1 MLHDLR
7 IRKNSHNKDVI
18 TFTPSVFH
26 IITIFTLNMAVSLPP
41 ELLTMIL
48 NELIHDIAALHSCI
62 LINRNWY
69 RASIQYLWAK
79 PFTLLYTCLKLENSR
94 YRAET
99 LKPISRQRAENLM
112 QTFIECFTNVDDIKE
127 ELEILEKKSRKE
139 ASFDYSQY
147 LREIH
152 FNEVWKLVVCWLNL
166 DLSYGRYSCDT
177 KDSMNRTER
186 LTVRII
192 SFAIQY
198 CQQLRVLSLT
208 PWNVLS
214 YQQLSQFIVPTK
226 KLPQLRS
233 FTWESKRSHRRV
245 FGALSRVAHNLES
258 LSVDFY
264 YRKYHLKKKSR
275 DTFQRLVQIQHQLK
289 SITIKNL
296 YTDMGSVME
305 LLRLQSA
312 SLKSIKFSCVN
323 FDSTCSSSEA
333 AKLNKLKNLEL
344 LSCTIRTTH
353 GIKAFIMAD
362 LPCLQQLT
370 VKSTPISDEIWELI
384 LCKHGK
390 TLTDINMGIEKQEVS
405 DNVLRV
411 MSQTCNSLTHLSI
424 DVYKE
429 SATSLALMVA
439 NLPNLHSLLV
449 RYSSPLRESY
459 SDGLFNAF
467 SKHSI
472 PHLYDL
478 ELCNTGNFEVDSL
491 ENFLSKSRPSLRSLI
506 IDDSSEIT
514 EAHFNVI
521 LYHLSGTLKTLRV
534 KYDVGLIS
542 RDCMHKLRSIIDDFV
557 KDGEYINELDI
568 YAYPCTTDIEF
579 DFSEFITYEEDNII
593 TFDAPNP
600 PMNMNVDVIANNNFG
615 EYIAHDAY
623 VGRFDYSDIFGE
635 YTAYNDYTS

>member
-1 MLHDLR
+1 
-7 IRKNSHNKDVI
+7 
-18 TFTPSVFH
+18 
-26 IITIFTLNMAVSLPP
+26 MAVALPP

-48 NELIHDIAALHSCI
+48 NELINDTAALHSCI

-79 PFTLLYTCLKLENSR
+79 PFTLLYTCLKSENSR
-94 YRAET
+94 YKTET
-99 LKPISRQRAENLM
+99 LKLISRQRAENLM
-112 QTFIECFTNVDDIKE
+112 KTFIECFTNVDDIKE
-127 ELEILEKKSRKE
+127 ELEILEKKSNKE
-139 ASFDYSQY
+139 ASFDYSRY

-152 FNEVWKLVVCWLNL
+152 FNEVWKLVVYWLNL

-177 KDSMNRTER
+177 KDNMNRTER

-198 CQQLRVLSLT
+198 CQQLRILSLT

-214 YQQLSQFIVPTK
+214 YQQLSRFIVPTK
-226 KLPQLRS
+226 ELLQLKS

-275 DTFQRLVQIQHQLK
+275 DSFQRLVQVQHKLK
-289 SITIKNL
+289 SITIKSL
-296 YTDMGSVME
+296 YTDMGSIME
-305 LLRLQSA
+305 LMRLQSA
-312 SLKSIKFSCVN
+312 SLKSIKFACVN
-323 FDSTCSSSEA
+323 FGSTCSSFEA
-333 AKLNKLKNLEL
+333 AKLNKLKDLEL
-344 LSCTIRTTH
+344 LYCTIMTTH
-353 GIKAFIMAD
+353 GIKPFIMAD
-362 LPCLQQLT
+362 LPSLQQLT
-370 VKSTPISDEIWELI
+370 VKNTPISDEIWELI
-384 LCKHGK
+384 LHKHGK
-390 TLTDINMGIEKQEVS
+390 TLIEISIEKQKLS
-405 DNVLRV
+405 DSVLRV
-411 MSQTCNSLTHLSI
+411 MSQTCNSLSHLSI

-429 SATSLALMVA
+429 LSISLAFMVA

-459 SDGLFNAF
+459 SDGLFNAL

-472 PHLYDL
+472 PHLYYL

-521 LYHLSGTLKTLRV
+521 LYHLSDTLKTLRV
-534 KYDVGLIS
+534 KYDIGLVS
-542 RDCMHKLRSIIDDFV
+542 RDCIHKLRSIIDNFV
-557 KDGEYINELDI
+557 RDGEYISDASMFDNI
-568 YAYPCTTDIEF
+568 YVYPRTVDFFEY
-579 DFSEFITYEEDNII
+579 DFSEFITYEDDVF
-593 TFDAPNP
+593 TLDVSTPS
-600 PMNMNVDVIANNNFG
+600 MNTNVDVVSNDLD
-615 EYIAHDAY
+615 EYIAQDTY
-623 VGRFDYSDIFGE
+623 VGRFDYSDIFAE
-635 YTAYNDYTS
+635 YTAYNVYNSL